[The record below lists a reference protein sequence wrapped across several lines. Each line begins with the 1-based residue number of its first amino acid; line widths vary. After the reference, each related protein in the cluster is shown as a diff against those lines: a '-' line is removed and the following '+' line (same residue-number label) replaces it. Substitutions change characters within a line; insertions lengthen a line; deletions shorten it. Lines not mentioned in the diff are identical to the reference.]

1 MSARKPTVGWVAF
14 GLVVDFL
21 LLAFGVMGLRLE
33 QAVATMTGEAG
44 SYGVWAFVIG
54 WAVING
60 ALHTA
65 LLRSTVR
72 AARLKR
78 GIEA

>member
-21 LLAFGVMGLRLE
+21 LLAFGVLGLRLE
-33 QAVATMTGEAG
+33 MAVAAFTGKPGE
-44 SYGVWAFVIG
+44 YTVWAFVMG
-54 WAVING
+54 WAIING